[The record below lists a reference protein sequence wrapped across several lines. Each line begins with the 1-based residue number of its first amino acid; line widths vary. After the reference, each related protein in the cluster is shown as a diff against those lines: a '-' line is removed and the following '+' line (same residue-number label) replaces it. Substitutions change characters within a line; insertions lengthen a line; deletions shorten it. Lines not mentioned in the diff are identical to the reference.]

1 MGLHPT
7 KLEEMA
13 RLAVILRIAIAKHYV
28 AAGTN
33 SPSTTNEKRM
43 TKAQRNFL
51 KREQFQPEHNSPKH
65 HVEVGANS
73 LHRIPESYIPVNR
86 GSRYAPPQ
94 RIPPGVRR
102 GVGEG

>member
-1 MGLHPT
+1 MGLHHT

-13 RLAVILRIAIAKHYV
+13 RSAVIQQKTIAKHHV

-33 SPSTTNEKRM
+33 SPSTTNEKRK
-43 TKAQRNFL
+43 TYAGRDFL
-51 KREQFQPEHNSPKH
+51 KCEQFQPEHKAPNRYI
-65 HVEVGANS
+65 EVGMNS

-94 RIPPGVRR
+94 RIPKGVRR